1 MSGVVI
7 NEVRRGFYLDSVA
20 LMRLSR
26 VIAERAGVE
35 EAALMMG
42 TPTNKRIM
50 ADAGLLVVA
59 GQAAEGGDLVIGI
72 RADSQA
78 RANEVLQEALSE
90 LDKPAGHGGAAPQ
103 WRPRSTRAALKQ
115 VPDSNLALISVPG
128 DFAAA
133 EARKAL
139 RRGLHVMMFSDNVSL
154 AAEVALKHEARALGR
169 LVMGPDCGT
178 AIINGV
184 PLAFANAVPRGP
196 IGLIGASGTGL
207 QEVSCL
213 IAQGGGGISH
223 AIGVGGRDLK
233 EEVGGITTLMA
244 LDALDADPGT
254 KHIVLISKPPAAG
267 VAARIL
273 ERIGASAKSFT
284 ICFIGASDLAL
295 PVNARLADTL
305 KAAAEDALGGVGLGT
320 GFDPAARTG
329 RPTPERDAVWGLFT
343 GGTLCAEAQVIFRA
357 AGQSVGSN
365 APVPGALPLDRA
377 ATGHRLIDL
386 GADEFTHGRPH
397 PMIDPSVRD
406 DVLVEALASS
416 RVGVILLDVVIGFG
430 AHADPA
436 GHLAHVL
443 TAHRRPDDVRVIASV
458 TGTDGDPQGR
468 TAQAAKLEAAGVMVA
483 PSNADAATLAL
494 ACLGCFPVRD
504 PTSRSA

>member
-1 MSGVVI
+1 MSGVAI
-7 NEVRRGFYLDSVA
+7 NEVRRSFYLDSVA

-26 VIAERAGVE
+26 TIAERAGVE

-42 TPTNKRIM
+42 TPANKRIM
-50 ADAGLLVVA
+50 ADAGLLAAA

-72 RADSQA
+72 RAETQEA
-78 RANEVLQEALSE
+78 AKAALQEALNE
-90 LDKPAGHGGAAPQ
+90 LDKPAGHGGAAAR
-103 WRPRSTRAALKQ
+103 WRPRTFRAAMKQ
-115 VPDSNLALISVPG
+115 APDANLALISVPG

-139 RRGLHVMMFSDNVSL
+139 RRGLHAMIFSDNVSL
-154 AAEVALKHEARALGR
+154 ASEVALKREARTLGR

-184 PLAFANAVPRGP
+184 PLAFANAVPRGT

-233 EEVGGITTLMA
+233 AEVGGITTLMA

-254 KHIVLISKPPAAG
+254 EHIVLISKPPAAE

-273 ERIGASAKSFT
+273 DRIEDSGKRFT
-284 ICFIGASDLAL
+284 ICFLGASDLEL
-295 PVNARLADTL
+295 PANARLAGTL
-305 KAAAEDALGGVGLGT
+305 KAAAEDALDGVTHGA
-320 GFDPAARTG
+320 GFDPVARMERPPPG
-329 RPTPERDAVWGLFT
+329 RDSVWGLFT

-357 AGQSVGSN
+357 AGQTVGSN
-365 APVPGALPLDRA
+365 APVPGAQLLDRDA
-377 ATGHRLIDL
+377 GGHRLIDL
-386 GADEFTHGRPH
+386 GADEFTRGRPH

-406 DVLVEALASS
+406 DALVEALTSS

-436 GHLAHVL
+436 GHLADIL
-443 TAHRRPDDVRVIASV
+443 TAHRRRDGARVIASV
-458 TGTDGDPQGR
+458 TGTDADPQGR
-468 TAQAAKLEAAGVMVA
+468 GAQATKLEAAGVMVA

-494 ACLGCFPVRD
+494 ACLGCYPGPG
-504 PTSRSA
+504 PTKRSA